1 MGKLRKIGKK
11 IGRGIKSVGRKF
23 KSGLGK
29 VAKAFGKLGPLGS
42 IALSFILPGIG
53 SWISNVAQGSS
64 FIAPIAQG
72 LVNAGKF
79 VKNGVGK
86 VFNRVTDAI
95 EYSINKV
102 SSIGGEGVA
111 GTNFRNWASEAT
123 GGFIEPSTKG
133 ISDITVPGSTKTIT
147 GPDGFTK
154 DIQVPE
160 TTISADAQV
169 GIGGPKVPQ
178 TPKGM
183 TDPVYVD
190 GLDTDLKKGFY
201 EQADLDTYYTG
212 VDTPVGDYTKMG
224 IKSPTGE
231 PMKGFTN
238 VQPADITAGKS
249 TDLAGAN
256 IYGEGPPKPI
266 RAVDSTTIKTT
277 GDLKA
282 PKPKGGGYFGRAK
295 DVYKKVAPIQA
306 VGSEIQAEEDAE
318 VFAKQQQQAYT
329 RDYFS
334 SIGQDLLASGNSN
347 PNVSVINFNNPNPS
361 DSDVYNLVNSYGGIL
376 GTS

>member
-1 MGKLRKIGKK
+1 MGFLRKIGKK
-11 IGRGIKSVGRKF
+11 IGKGIKSIGKKL

-53 SWISNVAQGSS
+53 TWISSVAQGSS
-64 FIAPIAQG
+64 FLAPIAQG

-86 VFNRVTDAI
+86 VFNKVTDAI

-111 GTNFRNWASEAT
+111 GSNFRNWASEVT
-123 GGFIEPSTKG
+123 GGFIEPSTQG
-133 ISDITVPGSTKTIT
+133 VSDITVPGSTKTIT

-160 TTISADAQV
+160 TTISADAQI

-183 TDPVYVD
+183 TDPVYMD
-190 GLDTDLKKGFY
+190 GIDTDLKKGFY
-201 EQADLDTYYTG
+201 EKADLDTYFKG
-212 VDTPVGDYTKMG
+212 VDTPVDITSGKVIEGVTG
-224 IKSPTGE
+224 GPLPQGQTVIKTSPDI
-231 PMKGFTN
+231 KGF
-238 VQPADITAGKS
+238 
-249 TDLAGAN
+249 
-256 IYGEGPPKPI
+256 
-266 RAVDSTTIKTT
+266 
-277 GDLKA
+277 
-282 PKPKGGGYFGRAK
+282 KPKGGGYFGRAK
-295 DVYKKVAPIQA
+295 DVYKYVAPVTTA
-306 VGSEIQAEEDAE
+306 GMDIQAEEDAE

-334 SIGQDLLASGNSN
+334 TIGQDLLASGNSN

-361 DSDVYNLVNSYGGIL
+361 DSDIYNLVNSYGGIL

>member
-1 MGKLRKIGKK
+1 MGKLRQIGKK
-11 IGRGIKSVGRKF
+11 IGKGIKSVGKKL

-111 GTNFRNWASEAT
+111 GSNFRNWASEAT
-123 GGFIEPSTKG
+123 GGFIEPSTQG
-133 ISDITVPGSTKTIT
+133 VSDITVPGSTKTIT

-183 TDPVYVD
+183 TDPVYMD
-190 GLDTDLKKGFY
+190 GIDADLKKGFY

-212 VDTPVGDYTKMG
+212 TSKTLDIGTGKITEGVTTGPLPENQVG
-224 IKSPTGE
+224 IKTS
-231 PMKGFTN
+231 
-238 VQPADITAGKS
+238 
-249 TDLAGAN
+249 
-256 IYGEGPPKPI
+256 EGM
-266 RAVDSTTIKTT
+266 
-277 GDLKA
+277 
-282 PKPKGGGYFGRAK
+282 PKPKVGGKGYFGRAK

-329 RDYFS
+329 RNYFS

>member
-1 MGKLRKIGKK
+1 MGKLRQIGKK
-11 IGRGIKSVGRKF
+11 IGKGIKSVGKKL

-42 IALSFILPGIG
+42 IALSFMLPGIG
-53 SWISNVAQGSS
+53 SWISSVAQGSS
-64 FIAPIAQG
+64 FLAPIAQG

-86 VFNRVTDAI
+86 VFNKVTDAI

-111 GTNFRNWASEAT
+111 GSNFRNWASEAT
-123 GGFIEPSTKG
+123 NGFIEPSTQG
-133 ISDITVPGSTKTIT
+133 VSDITVPGSTKTIT

-169 GIGGPKVPQ
+169 GIGGPKVPK

-212 VDTPVGDYTKMG
+212 TSKTLDIGTGKITEGVTTGPLPENQVG
-224 IKSPTGE
+224 IKTSDG
-231 PMKGFTN
+231 M
-238 VQPADITAGKS
+238 
-249 TDLAGAN
+249 
-256 IYGEGPPKPI
+256 
-266 RAVDSTTIKTT
+266 
-277 GDLKA
+277 
-282 PKPKGGGYFGRAK
+282 PKPKVGGKGYFGRAK

-318 VFAKQQQQAYT
+318 VFAKQQQQAAN
-329 RDYFS
+329 RAYFS

-361 DSDVYNLVNSYGGIL
+361 DSDIYNLVNSYGGIL

>member
-11 IGRGIKSVGRKF
+11 IGKGIKSVGKKL

-86 VFNRVTDAI
+86 VFNKVTDAI

-111 GTNFRNWASEAT
+111 GSNFRNWASET
-123 GGFIEPSTKG
+123 TNGFIEPSTQG
-133 ISDITVPGSTKTIT
+133 VSDITVPGSTKTIT

-160 TTISADAQV
+160 TTISADAQL

-212 VDTPVGDYTKMG
+212 TSKTLDIGTGKITEGVTTGPLLENQVG
-224 IKSPTGE
+224 IKTSDG
-231 PMKGFTN
+231 M
-238 VQPADITAGKS
+238 
-249 TDLAGAN
+249 
-256 IYGEGPPKPI
+256 
-266 RAVDSTTIKTT
+266 
-277 GDLKA
+277 
-282 PKPKGGGYFGRAK
+282 PKPKVGGKGYFGRAK

-306 VGSEIQAEEDAE
+306 VGSEIQAGEDAE
-318 VFAKQQQQAYT
+318 VFAKQQQKAYT
-329 RDYFS
+329 RDYFA

>member
-1 MGKLRKIGKK
+1 MGKLRQIGKK
-11 IGRGIKSVGRKF
+11 IGKGIKSVGKKL

-42 IALSFILPGIG
+42 IALSFMLPGIG
-53 SWISNVAQGSS
+53 SWISSVAQGSS
-64 FIAPIAQG
+64 FLAPIAQG

-86 VFNRVTDAI
+86 VFNKVTDAI

-111 GTNFRNWASEAT
+111 GSNFRNWASEAT
-123 GGFIEPSTKG
+123 NGFIEPSTQG
-133 ISDITVPGSTKTIT
+133 VSDITVPGKTIT
-147 GPDGFTK
+147 RTSPVETGPPERFTI
-154 DIQVPE
+154 DVPE

-169 GIGGPKVPQ
+169 GIGGPKVPK

-183 TDPVYVD
+183 TDPVYMD
-190 GLDTDLKKGFY
+190 GAEGGLKKGFY
-201 EQADLDTYYTG
+201 EQADVDTYFKG
-212 VDTPVGDYTKMG
+212 IDTTV
-224 IKSPTGE
+224 
-231 PMKGFTN
+231 
-238 VQPADITAGKS
+238 DITSGKVV
-249 TDLAGAN
+249 
-256 IYGEGPPKPI
+256 EG
-266 RAVDSTTIKTT
+266 VTTGPLPQGQTSIKTT

-306 VGSEIQAEEDAE
+306 IGSEIQAEEDAE
-318 VFAKQQQQAYT
+318 VFAKQQQQAYN

-361 DSDVYNLVNSYGGIL
+361 DSDIYNLVNSYGGIL

>member
-1 MGKLRKIGKK
+1 MGKLRQIGKK
-11 IGRGIKSVGRKF
+11 IGKGIKSIGKKL

-111 GTNFRNWASEAT
+111 GSNFRNWASEVT
-123 GGFIEPSTKG
+123 GGFIEPSTEG
-133 ISDITVPGSTKTIT
+133 INDITVSGSTKTIT

-183 TDPVYVD
+183 TDPVYMD
-190 GLDTDLKKGFY
+190 GIDTDLKKGFY

-212 VDTPVGDYTKMG
+212 TSKTLDIGTDKITEGVTTGPLPENQVG
-224 IKSPTGE
+224 IKTSDG
-231 PMKGFTN
+231 M
-238 VQPADITAGKS
+238 
-249 TDLAGAN
+249 
-256 IYGEGPPKPI
+256 
-266 RAVDSTTIKTT
+266 
-277 GDLKA
+277 
-282 PKPKGGGYFGRAK
+282 PKPKVGGKGYFGRAK

>member
-1 MGKLRKIGKK
+1 MGKLRQIGKK
-11 IGRGIKSVGRKF
+11 IGKGIKSVGKKL

-53 SWISNVAQGSS
+53 SWISSVAQGSS

-111 GTNFRNWASEAT
+111 GSNFRNWASEVT
-123 GGFIEPSTKG
+123 GGFIEPSTEG
-133 ISDITVPGSTKTIT
+133 ISDITVPGKTIT
-147 GPDGFTK
+147 RTSPVETGPPERFTI
-154 DIQVPE
+154 DVPE

-169 GIGGPKVPQ
+169 GTGGPKVPQ

-183 TDPVYVD
+183 TDPVYMD
-190 GLDTDLKKGFY
+190 GAEGGLKKGFY

-212 VDTPVGDYTKMG
+212 TSKTLDIGTGKITEGVTTGPLPENQVG
-224 IKSPTGE
+224 IKTSDG
-231 PMKGFTN
+231 M
-238 VQPADITAGKS
+238 
-249 TDLAGAN
+249 
-256 IYGEGPPKPI
+256 
-266 RAVDSTTIKTT
+266 
-277 GDLKA
+277 
-282 PKPKGGGYFGRAK
+282 PKPKVGGKGYFGRAK

-306 VGSEIQAEEDAE
+306 VGSEIQAGEDAE

-334 SIGQDLLASGNSN
+334 SIGQNLLASGNSN
-347 PNVSVINFNNPNPS
+347 PNVSVIDFNNPNPS

>member
-1 MGKLRKIGKK
+1 MGFLRKIGKK
-11 IGRGIKSVGRKF
+11 IGKGIKSIGKKL

-53 SWISNVAQGSS
+53 TWISGVAQGSS
-64 FIAPIAQG
+64 FLAPLAKG

-79 VKNGVGK
+79 IKNGVGK
-86 VFNRVTDAI
+86 VFNKVTDAI

-111 GTNFRNWASEAT
+111 GSNFRNWASEVT
-123 GGFIEPSTKG
+123 GGFIEPSTQG
-133 ISDITVPGSTKTIT
+133 VSDITVPGSTKTIT
-147 GPDGFTK
+147 SPDGFTK

-183 TDPVYVD
+183 TDPVYMD
-190 GLDTDLKKGFY
+190 GIDTDLKKGFY
-201 EQADLDTYYTG
+201 EQADLNTYYKGIDTTVDITSGKVIEGVTG
-212 VDTPVGDYTKMG
+212 GPLPQGQTV
-224 IKSPTGE
+224 IKTSPDI
-231 PMKGFTN
+231 KGF
-238 VQPADITAGKS
+238 
-249 TDLAGAN
+249 
-256 IYGEGPPKPI
+256 
-266 RAVDSTTIKTT
+266 
-277 GDLKA
+277 
-282 PKPKGGGYFGRAK
+282 KPKGGGYFGRAK
-295 DVYKKVAPIQA
+295 DVYKYVAPVTTA
-306 VGSEIQAEEDAE
+306 GMDIQAEEDAE

-334 SIGQDLLASGNSN
+334 SIGQDVLASGNSN
-347 PNVSVINFNNPNPS
+347 SNVSVINFNNPNPS

>member
-1 MGKLRKIGKK
+1 MGFLRKIGKK
-11 IGRGIKSVGRKF
+11 IGKGIKSIGKKL

-53 SWISNVAQGSS
+53 TWISSVAQGSS
-64 FIAPIAQG
+64 FLAPIAQG

-86 VFNRVTDAI
+86 VFNKVTDAI

-111 GTNFRNWASEAT
+111 GSNFRNWASEVT
-123 GGFIEPSTKG
+123 GGFIEPSTQG
-133 ISDITVPGSTKTIT
+133 VSDITVPGSTKTIT

-183 TDPVYVD
+183 TDPVYMD
-190 GLDTDLKKGFY
+190 GIDTDLKKGFY
-201 EQADLDTYYTG
+201 EKADLDTYYKGIDTTVDITSGKVIEGVTG
-212 VDTPVGDYTKMG
+212 GPLPQGQTV
-224 IKSPTGE
+224 IKTSPDI
-231 PMKGFTN
+231 KGF
-238 VQPADITAGKS
+238 
-249 TDLAGAN
+249 
-256 IYGEGPPKPI
+256 
-266 RAVDSTTIKTT
+266 
-277 GDLKA
+277 
-282 PKPKGGGYFGRAK
+282 KPKGGGYFGRAK
-295 DVYKKVAPIQA
+295 DVYKYVAPVTTAGMDIQA
-306 VGSEIQAEEDAE
+306 QEDAE

-334 SIGQDLLASGNSN
+334 TIGQDLLASGNSN

-361 DSDVYNLVNSYGGIL
+361 DSDIYNLVNSYGGIL

>member
-1 MGKLRKIGKK
+1 MGKLRQIGKK
-11 IGRGIKSVGRKF
+11 IGKGIKSVGKKL

-42 IALSFILPGIG
+42 IALSFMLPGIG
-53 SWISNVAQGSS
+53 SWISSVAQGSS
-64 FIAPIAQG
+64 FLAPIAQG

-86 VFNRVTDAI
+86 VFNKVTDAI

-111 GTNFRNWASEAT
+111 GSNFRNWASEAT
-123 GGFIEPSTKG
+123 NGFIEPSTQG
-133 ISDITVPGSTKTIT
+133 VSDITVPGSTKTIT

-169 GIGGPKVPQ
+169 GIGGPKVPK

-212 VDTPVGDYTKMG
+212 TSKTLDIGTGKITDAVTPVETG
-224 IKSPTGE
+224 IATPGE
-231 PMKGFTN
+231 SYIKN
-238 VQPADITAGKS
+238 NQ
-249 TDLAGAN
+249 
-256 IYGEGPPKPI
+256 
-266 RAVDSTTIKTT
+266 TTIRTSD
-277 GDLKA
+277 GM
-282 PKPKGGGYFGRAK
+282 PKPKVEGKGYFGRAK

-306 VGSEIQAEEDAE
+306 IGSEIQAGEDAE
-318 VFAKQQQQAYT
+318 VFAKQQQQAAN
-329 RDYFS
+329 RAYFS

-361 DSDVYNLVNSYGGIL
+361 DSEIYNLVNSYGGIL

>member
-1 MGKLRKIGKK
+1 MGKLRQIGKK
-11 IGRGIKSVGRKF
+11 IGKGIKSVGKKL

-42 IALSFILPGIG
+42 VALSFILPGIG
-53 SWISNVAQGSS
+53 SWISSVAQGSS

-86 VFNRVTDAI
+86 VFNKVTDAI

-111 GTNFRNWASEAT
+111 GSNFRNWASET
-123 GGFIEPSTKG
+123 TNGFIEPSTKG
-133 ISDITVPGSTKTIT
+133 VSDITVPGKTIT
-147 GPDGFTK
+147 RTSPVETGPPERFTI
-154 DIQVPE
+154 DVPE

-212 VDTPVGDYTKMG
+212 TSKTLDIGTGKITDAVTPIDTG
-224 IKSPTGE
+224 IATPGE
-231 PMKGFTN
+231 SYIKN
-238 VQPADITAGKS
+238 NQ
-249 TDLAGAN
+249 
-256 IYGEGPPKPI
+256 
-266 RAVDSTTIKTT
+266 TTIRTSE
-277 GDLKA
+277 GM
-282 PKPKGGGYFGRAK
+282 PKPKVGGKGYFGRAK

-306 VGSEIQAEEDAE
+306 VGSEIQAGEDAE

-329 RDYFS
+329 RDYFA

>member
-1 MGKLRKIGKK
+1 MGKLRQIGKK
-11 IGRGIKSVGRKF
+11 IGKGIKSVGKKL

-42 IALSFILPGIG
+42 IALSFMLPGIG
-53 SWISNVAQGSS
+53 SWISSVAQGSS
-64 FIAPIAQG
+64 FLAPIAQG

-86 VFNRVTDAI
+86 VFNKVTDAI

-111 GTNFRNWASEAT
+111 GSNFRNWASEAT
-123 GGFIEPSTKG
+123 NGFIEPSTQG
-133 ISDITVPGSTKTIT
+133 VSDITVPGSTKTIT

-183 TDPVYVD
+183 TDPVYMD
-190 GLDTDLKKGFY
+190 GIDTDLKKGFY

-212 VDTPVGDYTKMG
+212 TSKTLDIGTGKITEGVTTGPLPENQVG
-224 IKSPTGE
+224 IKTSDG
-231 PMKGFTN
+231 M
-238 VQPADITAGKS
+238 
-249 TDLAGAN
+249 
-256 IYGEGPPKPI
+256 
-266 RAVDSTTIKTT
+266 
-277 GDLKA
+277 
-282 PKPKGGGYFGRAK
+282 PKPKVGGKGYFGRAK

-361 DSDVYNLVNSYGGIL
+361 DSDIYNLVNSYGGIL

>member
-11 IGRGIKSVGRKF
+11 IGRGIKSIGKRL

-53 SWISNVAQGSS
+53 SWISSVAQGSS

-79 VKNGVGK
+79 VKNGIGK
-86 VFNRVTDAI
+86 VFNKVTDAI
-95 EYSINKV
+95 EYSMNKV

-111 GTNFRNWASEAT
+111 GSNFRNWASETT
-123 GGFIEPSTKG
+123 GGFIDKSTVGLEDKV
-133 ISDITVPGSTKTIT
+133 IPGGQGTILNPDGTKTT
-147 GPDGFTK
+147 FQRKDTVLTPD
-154 DIQVPE
+154 Q
-160 TTISADAQV
+160 QV
-169 GIGGPKVPQ
+169 GNFKNAPKVPK

-183 TDPVYVD
+183 TDPVYMD
-190 GLDTDLKKGFY
+190 GAEGGLKKGFY
-201 EQADLDTYYTG
+201 EQADVDTYFKG
-212 VDTPVGDYTKMG
+212 IDTTV
-224 IKSPTGE
+224 
-231 PMKGFTN
+231 
-238 VQPADITAGKS
+238 DITSDKVV
-249 TDLAGAN
+249 
-256 IYGEGPPKPI
+256 EGVATGPLPQGQT
-266 RAVDSTTIKTT
+266 SIKTT

-295 DVYKKVAPIQA
+295 DVYKYVGPVTVA
-306 VGSEIQAEEDAE
+306 GMDIQAEEDAE
-318 VFAKQQQQAYT
+318 IFAKQQQQAFT

-347 PNVSVINFNNPNPS
+347 PNISVIDFNNPNPS
-361 DSDVYNLVNSYGGIL
+361 NNDVYNLVNSYGGIL
-376 GTS
+376 GTTS

>member
-1 MGKLRKIGKK
+1 MGFLRKIGKK
-11 IGRGIKSVGRKF
+11 IGKGIKSIGKKL

-53 SWISNVAQGSS
+53 TWISSVAQGSS
-64 FIAPIAQG
+64 FLAPIAQG

-86 VFNRVTDAI
+86 VFNKVTDAI

-111 GTNFRNWASEAT
+111 GSNFRNWASEVT
-123 GGFIEPSTKG
+123 GGFIEPSTQG
-133 ISDITVPGSTKTIT
+133 VSDITVPGSTKTIT

-183 TDPVYVD
+183 TDPVYMD
-190 GLDTDLKKGFY
+190 GIDTDLKKGFY
-201 EQADLDTYYTG
+201 EKADLDTYYKGIDTTVDITSGKVIEGVTG
-212 VDTPVGDYTKMG
+212 GPLPQGQTV
-224 IKSPTGE
+224 IKTSPDI
-231 PMKGFTN
+231 KGF
-238 VQPADITAGKS
+238 
-249 TDLAGAN
+249 
-256 IYGEGPPKPI
+256 
-266 RAVDSTTIKTT
+266 
-277 GDLKA
+277 
-282 PKPKGGGYFGRAK
+282 KPKGGGYFGRAK
-295 DVYKKVAPIQA
+295 DVYKYVAPVTTA
-306 VGSEIQAEEDAE
+306 GMDIQAEEDAE

-334 SIGQDLLASGNSN
+334 TIGQDLLASGNSN

-361 DSDVYNLVNSYGGIL
+361 DSDIYNLVNSYGGIL

>member
-1 MGKLRKIGKK
+1 MGFLRKIGKK
-11 IGRGIKSVGRKF
+11 IGKGIKSIGKKL

-53 SWISNVAQGSS
+53 TWISSVAQGSS
-64 FIAPIAQG
+64 FLAPIAQG

-86 VFNRVTDAI
+86 VFNKVTDAI

-111 GTNFRNWASEAT
+111 GSNFRNWASEVT
-123 GGFIEPSTKG
+123 GGFIEPSTQG
-133 ISDITVPGSTKTIT
+133 VSDITVPGSTKTIT

-183 TDPVYVD
+183 TDPVYMD
-190 GLDTDLKKGFY
+190 GIDTDLKKGFY
-201 EQADLDTYYTG
+201 EKADLDTYYKGIDTTVDITSGKVIEGVTG
-212 VDTPVGDYTKMG
+212 GPLPQGQTV
-224 IKSPTGE
+224 IKTSPDI
-231 PMKGFTN
+231 KGF
-238 VQPADITAGKS
+238 
-249 TDLAGAN
+249 
-256 IYGEGPPKPI
+256 
-266 RAVDSTTIKTT
+266 
-277 GDLKA
+277 
-282 PKPKGGGYFGRAK
+282 KPKGGGYFGRAK
-295 DVYKKVAPIQA
+295 DVYKYVAPVTTA
-306 VGSEIQAEEDAE
+306 GMDIQAEEDAE

-334 SIGQDLLASGNSN
+334 TIGQDLLASGNSN
-347 PNVSVINFNNPNPS
+347 PNVSVINFNTPNPS
-361 DSDVYNLVNSYGGIL
+361 DSDISTLVNSYGGIL

>member
-11 IGRGIKSVGRKF
+11 IGRGIKSVGKKL

-53 SWISNVAQGSS
+53 SWISSVAQGSS

-79 VKNGVGK
+79 VKNGIGK
-86 VFNRVTDAI
+86 VFNKVTDAI
-95 EYSINKV
+95 EYSMNKV

-111 GTNFRNWASEAT
+111 GSNFRNWASEQT
-123 GGFIEPSTKG
+123 NGFIDKSTVGLEDKV
-133 ISDITVPGSTKTIT
+133 IPGGQGTILNPDGTKTT
-147 GPDGFTK
+147 FQRKDTVLTPD
-154 DIQVPE
+154 Q
-160 TTISADAQV
+160 QV
-169 GIGGPKVPQ
+169 GNFKNAPKVPK

-183 TDPVYVD
+183 TDPVYMD
-190 GLDTDLKKGFY
+190 GAEGGLKKGFY
-201 EQADLDTYYTG
+201 EQADVDTYFKG
-212 VDTPVGDYTKMG
+212 IDTTV
-224 IKSPTGE
+224 
-231 PMKGFTN
+231 
-238 VQPADITAGKS
+238 DITSGKVV
-249 TDLAGAN
+249 
-256 IYGEGPPKPI
+256 EGVATGPLPQGQT
-266 RAVDSTTIKTT
+266 SIKTT

-295 DVYKKVAPIQA
+295 DVYKYVGPVTVA
-306 VGSEIQAEEDAE
+306 GMDIQAEEDAE
-318 VFAKQQQQAYT
+318 IFAKQQQQAFT

-347 PNVSVINFNNPNPS
+347 PNISVIDFNNPNPS
-361 DSDVYNLVNSYGGIL
+361 NNDVYNLVNSYGGIL
-376 GTS
+376 GTTS

>member
-11 IGRGIKSVGRKF
+11 IGKGIKSVGKKL

-53 SWISNVAQGSS
+53 SWISSVAQGSS

-79 VKNGVGK
+79 VKNGIGK
-86 VFNRVTDAI
+86 VFNKVTDAI

-111 GTNFRNWASEAT
+111 GSNFRNWASETT
-123 GGFIEPSTKG
+123 GGFIEPSTQG
-133 ISDITVPGSTKTIT
+133 VSDITVPGSTKTIT

-183 TDPVYVD
+183 TDPVYMD
-190 GLDTDLKKGFY
+190 GIDTDLKKGFY

-212 VDTPVGDYTKMG
+212 TSKTLDIG
-224 IKSPTGE
+224 TGKINE
-231 PMKGFTN
+231 
-238 VQPADITAGKS
+238 
-249 TDLAGAN
+249 
-256 IYGEGPPKPI
+256 
-266 RAVDSTTIKTT
+266 AVTT
-277 GDLKA
+277 GPLPENQVGIRTSDGM
-282 PKPKGGGYFGRAK
+282 PKPKVEGKGYFGRAK

-306 VGSEIQAEEDAE
+306 VGSEIQAGEDAE
-318 VFAKQQQQAYT
+318 IFAKQQQRAYT
-329 RDYFS
+329 RDYFA

-361 DSDVYNLVNSYGGIL
+361 DSEVYNLVNSYGGIL